1 LGLGCAKT
9 SQSDADEVVEL
20 DGALP
25 SPLRPEKGRGAV
37 WAPSKKFRLPLGS
50 RRIDRDAIRRTCSM
64 SVPRLLSLSLKFTPI
79 RRFFAQHTRL
89 TQKEACR
96 LIR

>member
-1 LGLGCAKT
+1 M
-9 SQSDADEVVEL
+9 
-20 DGALP
+20 
-25 SPLRPEKGRGAV
+25 
-37 WAPSKKFRLPLGS
+37 
-50 RRIDRDAIRRTCSM
+50 DRDAIRRTCSM

>member
-1 LGLGCAKT
+1 MARYQADCARKK
-9 SQSDADEVVEL
+9 
-20 DGALP
+20 DGVRFG
-25 SPLRPEKGRGAV
+25 RPPKN
-37 WAPSKKFRLPLGS
+37 FRLPLGS
-50 RRIDRDAIRRTCSM
+50 RRMDRDAIRRTCSM